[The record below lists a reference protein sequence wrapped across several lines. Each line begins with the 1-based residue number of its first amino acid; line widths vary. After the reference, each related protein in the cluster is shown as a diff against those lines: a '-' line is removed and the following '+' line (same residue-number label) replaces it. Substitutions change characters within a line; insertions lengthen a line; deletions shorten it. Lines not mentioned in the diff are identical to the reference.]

1 MATEAR
7 AFRIHQSAG
16 EAFRAGLEPVRFAAP
31 AAGEVLIEVH
41 YSGVNYKDALAG
53 ANAAPILRTSPL
65 TGGIDLAGV
74 VVESAAP
81 AVEAGT
87 EVLVTGAGL
96 GETRDGGYA
105 PYAVV
110 PADIVVPLPAPLDL
124 RGAMIIGTAGFT
136 AALALER
143 MHANGQRPDHG
154 PVLVTGAGGGVG
166 GFAVHL
172 LSRLGYEAVAS
183 TRDPRR
189 SRDDL
194 EKLGAARVTGTVEAP
209 AGALGAAQWG
219 GAIDNLGGAAAAAAL
234 ATTRPWGN
242 VVSIGL
248 AESASL
254 PATVLPFIVRGVS
267 LLGVTSA
274 NCPMDWKRRI
284 WKRLARTVLPQC
296 LDDMLA
302 ATVTLSDLPDCFK
315 RVLAGEVRGRFLVRC
330 R

>member
-1 MATEAR
+1 MPEAA
-7 AFRIHQSAG
+7 AFRIHQRAG
-16 EAFRAGLEPVRFAAP
+16 GAFRAGLEPVQFAAP

-74 VVESAAP
+74 VIESAAP
-81 AVEAGT
+81 GLAAGT
-87 EVLVTGAGL
+87 EVLVNGAGL
-96 GETRDGGYA
+96 SETRDGGYA

-110 PADIVVPLPAPLDL
+110 PADIVVPVTPPLDM

-143 MHANGQRPDHG
+143 MQTNGQRPEHG
-154 PVLVTGAGGGVG
+154 PVVVTGACGGVG

-172 LSRLGYEAVAS
+172 LSRLGYETVAS
-183 TRDPRR
+183 TRNPDS
-189 SRDDL
+189 SRDYL
-194 EKLGAARVTGTVEAP
+194 EKLGAARVTGAVQAP
-209 AGALGAAQWG
+209 AGTLGAAQWG
-219 GAIDNLGGAAAAAAL
+219 GAIDNLGGETAAAL
-234 ATTRPWGN
+234 LATTKPWGN

-248 AESASL
+248 AQSAQL

-274 NCPMDWKRRI
+274 NCPMAWKRRI
-284 WKRLARTVLPQC
+284 WTRLATDLLPQC
-296 LDDMLA
+296 LDHILA
-302 ATVTLSDLPDCFK
+302 DTITLNDLPAAFQQI
-315 RVLAGEVRGRFLVRC
+315 LAGKIRGRLLVRC